1 MPDLQSCLHA
11 NHPCSQCPPHFR
23 SLHVLCPTQAHPSQ
37 QHSIYLQGQILSQ
50 PLWAHRATAAR
61 ASIVLLAGSRD
72 LWQACLVSRGV
83 VLLRQCCAVPAAL
96 RPWCAVT
103 NGNTQPSHLLNSLET
118 APSFQWNCPSVQAP
132 ESGIWLPLSQGHN
145 CLVLA
150 TITLSNHFLI
160 RLQYNWPGDP
170 SAAPNTTG
178 RMLQETLKKS
188 RTQAGSAI

>member
-1 MPDLQSCLHA
+1 MPDFQSCLHA
-11 NHPCSQCPPHFR
+11 NHPCPQCPPHFR
-23 SLHVLCPTQAHPSQ
+23 GLHVLCPTQAHPSQ
-37 QHSIYLQGQILSQ
+37 QHRIYLQAQILSQ

-72 LWQACLVSRGV
+72 LCQACPGV
-83 VLLRQCCAVPAAL
+83 QRCGAAEAVLCCASCSASLPCCHWWEHSA
-96 RPWCAVT
+96 
-103 NGNTQPSHLLNSLET
+103 NTSWNSLDT
-118 APSFQWNCPSVQAP
+118 TPSFQWNCPSVQAP

-160 RLQYNWPGDP
+160 CLQYNWPGDP

-188 RTQAGSAI
+188 STRAGSTI